1 MNPGTASHASLASE
15 LEAVVGAPNC
25 LTDQELVASFTTDW
39 TGRYSGAAVAV
50 VRPASAEE
58 VAAILIVAGRHG
70 AAVIPQGGNTGL
82 VGGSVPRA
90 DGESDRPQLVLNMRR
105 LAGVDQLDVASRL
118 LGAGAGTTLAAAQ
131 EAASLAG
138 FHLGIDLAARDS
150 ATLGGMVATNAGG
163 LHVFRYGSMRA
174 RVAGLE
180 AVLADG
186 TIVSHMSG
194 LVKDNVGW
202 DLQALLAGSEGTLA
216 VVTRVMLWMEPLA
229 RHRVAALVALPDA
242 HVAVDLVTGALRSL
256 SSLEAAELTLV
267 DGMRLVCEHAGLP
280 EPIGL
285 AEGATAWLTVEAA
298 SSQDPTDELAEA
310 LADDRVLAAAVGA
323 DSPSRARLWAYRE
336 RHTEAVATL
345 GIPHKL
351 DVAVVPSRLPVL
363 LDALPGAVGE
373 VCPGAQLIVWGHVAD
388 GNVHVNVIGPP
399 PDDYVTDDAVIEL
412 VLDLGG
418 SISAEHGVGVAKN
431 RWLAAARPPG
441 TLDLMARVKRALDPG
456 SILNPGV
463 LEGPSP

>member
-25 LTDQELVASFTTDW
+25 LTDEELVASFTTDW

-216 VVTRVMLWMEPLA
+216 VVTRVMLNGAA
-229 RHRVAALVALPDA
+229 RAPPGRGACCAPRRSRRRRPRHGSAAIPALP
-242 HVAVDLVTGALRSL
+242 RS
-256 SSLEAAELTLV
+256 S
-267 DGMRLVCEHAGLP
+267 
-280 EPIGL
+280 
-285 AEGATAWLTVEAA
+285 
-298 SSQDPTDELAEA
+298 
-310 LADDRVLAAAVGA
+310 
-323 DSPSRARLWAYRE
+323 
-336 RHTEAVATL
+336 
-345 GIPHKL
+345 
-351 DVAVVPSRLPVL
+351 
-363 LDALPGAVGE
+363 
-373 VCPGAQLIVWGHVAD
+373 
-388 GNVHVNVIGPP
+388 
-399 PDDYVTDDAVIEL
+399 
-412 VLDLGG
+412 
-418 SISAEHGVGVAKN
+418 
-431 RWLAAARPPG
+431 
-441 TLDLMARVKRALDPG
+441 
-456 SILNPGV
+456 
-463 LEGPSP
+463 